1 MCNLYPVDD
10 KINVNIMRKTFLLL
24 LIFCGSIGAYAQ
36 NTEEATDVEK
46 KLAKIN
52 VDGWKS
58 KLVLSVTQSEKMLEV
73 VTQYEMGKNMI
84 YKSDTEMDV
93 KNKDLEEL
101 EKTHYVKVGE
111 LLSEKQFATF
121 NELIAEIKSGS

>member
-1 MCNLYPVDD
+1 
-10 KINVNIMRKTFLLL
+10 MRKTFLLL
-24 LIFCGSIGAYAQ
+24 LFFCSICTYAQ
-36 NTEEATDVEK
+36 DTKDATEVEK

-58 KLVLSVTQSEKMLEV
+58 KLVLSVSQSEKMLEV
-73 VTQYEMGKNMI
+73 VTLYEMGKNMI
-84 YKSDTEMDV
+84 YKSDTEIDV
-93 KNKDLEEL
+93 KNKELEAL
-101 EKTHYVKVGE
+101 EKTHHAKVGE

>member
-1 MCNLYPVDD
+1 MCNLYPV
-10 KINVNIMRKTFLLL
+10 NVNIMRKTFLLL

-36 NTEEATDVEK
+36 NTEEATDIEK